1 MHRHPWLRL
10 VALAG
15 VAALSGCRER
25 EARAAGPVRSHTF
38 GNTLVWTDT
47 FRMNQVIEGVEL
59 RGVDSGL
66 SLPNA
71 LALGLK
77 VDLDSLPLAF
87 VTDFTLGWVD
97 VRSPATTVALLKLN
111 AIVGVRA
118 TVDERDR
125 VTTVGITCA
134 LCHATVDNSF
144 AAGIGR
150 RQDWSPNKDIRA
162 GFLLTLSPAL
172 HEAVVE
178 HHVDVLS
185 LDFKLWN

>member
-1 MHRHPWLRL
+1 MDRLSWLRL

-15 VAALSGCRER
+15 VMALGGCRER
-25 EARAAGPVRSHTF
+25 EVRAAEPGRSHTF
-38 GNTLVWTDT
+38 GNTLVWTDS
-47 FRMNQVIEGVEL
+47 FRMHQVIAGVEL
-59 RGVDSGL
+59 GGVSSHL
-66 SLPNA
+66 SLASA

-77 VDLDSLPLAF
+77 VDVAALPLAF
-87 VTDFTLGWVD
+87 VTDLALGWVD
-97 VRSPATTVALLKLN
+97 MRSPATTVALLKLN

-118 TVDERDR
+118 TLDERNR

-150 RQDWSPNKDIRA
+150 RQDWSPNRDIRA

-178 HHVDVLS
+178 HHIDVLS
-185 LDFKLWN
+185 LDFKFWN